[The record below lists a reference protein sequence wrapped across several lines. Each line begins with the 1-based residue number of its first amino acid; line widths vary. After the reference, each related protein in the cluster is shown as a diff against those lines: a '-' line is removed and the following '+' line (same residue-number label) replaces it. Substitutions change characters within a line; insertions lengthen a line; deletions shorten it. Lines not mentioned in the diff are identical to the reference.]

1 MVDHLRDQYRA
12 SERHACQVLLMVRGT
27 YRYQSHRE
35 PWTELRMRIRE
46 IAQSRVRYGYRK
58 IRVLL
63 NREGWDVGKYLV
75 YRLYKEEGLAL
86 KKRPKRKRK
95 AARDREERFVATAPN
110 QAWSVDFVADQL
122 QDGTR
127 FRALTMLDVYT
138 RESVAIEVGQRLKGD
153 DVVRV
158 LNRMK
163 RQRGVPKV
171 LFCDNGSEFTS
182 QAMDL
187 WAYQSGM
194 KIDFSRPGKPTDNA
208 FIESF
213 NGTFRAECLN
223 AHWFGTL
230 AEAKRLIEAWRQ
242 EYNESR
248 PHRSLSDRTPNEFAT
263 ECRPILTFEGRTT
276 AWKALT
282 AALLSQECSIY
293 PYLCEIAQPYDYS
306 GAYKDKSRAHFAGRM
321 ISSCALPR
329 CWKTGGLRATSASP
343 KLRRA

>member
-1 MVDHLRDQYRA
+1 MVDHLRDRYQA
-12 SERHACQVLLMVRGT
+12 SERHACRVLLMVRGT
-27 YRYQSHRE
+27 YRYQSRQE

-86 KKRPKRKRK
+86 KKRPQRRRK
-95 AARDREERFVATAPN
+95 AMRHREERFAATAPN
-110 QAWSVDFVADQL
+110 QAWSLDFVADQL

-127 FRALTMLDVYT
+127 FRALTILDVYT
-138 RESVAIEVGQRLKGD
+138 REGAAIHTGQSLKGE

-158 LNRMK
+158 LNRLK
-163 RQRGVPKV
+163 QERGVPKY

-187 WAYQSGM
+187 WAYQNGV
-194 KIDFSRPGKPTDNA
+194 KIDFSRPGRPTDNA
-208 FIESF
+208 FVESF

-223 AHWFGTL
+223 AHWFGSL
-230 AEAKRLIEAWRQ
+230 PEAKHLIEEWRQ

-248 PHRSLSDRTPNEFAT
+248 PHRSLGERTPNEFASQFAASR
-263 ECRPILTFEGRTT
+263 E
-276 AWKALT
+276 LT
-282 AALLSQECSIY
+282 A
-293 PYLCEIAQPYDYS
+293 
-306 GAYKDKSRAHFAGRM
+306 
-321 ISSCALPR
+321 
-329 CWKTGGLRATSASP
+329 T
-343 KLRRA
+343 